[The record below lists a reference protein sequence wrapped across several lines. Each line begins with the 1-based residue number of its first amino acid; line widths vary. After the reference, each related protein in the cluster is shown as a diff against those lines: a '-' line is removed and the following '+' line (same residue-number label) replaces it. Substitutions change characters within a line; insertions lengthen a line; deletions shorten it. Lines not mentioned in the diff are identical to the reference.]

1 MVDAA
6 TQVDRILSLAA
17 QRGILRARDLAGTA
31 INPRVTLTRLVA
43 AGRLQ
48 KLSRGLYALPDHIQ
62 SAQHQLAEVAL
73 RSPQGVFCL
82 LTALRIHNI
91 TTQAP
96 FEVWVAIPNKARAPK
111 IDYPPLRVVRFSG
124 PALTEGIDSRLV
136 DGVDV
141 KVYSA
146 AKTVADCFKYR
157 NKLGLDVALE
167 ALRECRRSKL
177 ATNDELWRYAEV
189 CRVANV
195 MRPYMESIA

>member
-1 MVDAA
+1 VNTTAQTDH
-6 TQVDRILSLAA
+6 ILHLAA
-17 QRGILRARDLAGTA
+17 QRGILRARDLAGTTT
-31 INPRVTLTRLVA
+31 NPRVALTRLVA

-48 KLSRGLYALPDHIQ
+48 KLSRGLYALPDHVQ

-82 LTALRIHNI
+82 LTALRFHNF

-96 FEVWVAIPNKARAPK
+96 FEVWLAIPNKARTPK
-111 IDYPPLRVVRFSG
+111 IDYPPLRIVRFSG
-124 PALTEGIDSRLV
+124 QGLTEGIETHLV
-136 DGVDV
+136 DGVAIRI
-141 KVYSA
+141 YSA

-177 ATNDELWRYAEV
+177 ATNDELWRYAGV
-189 CRVANV
+189 CRVTNV
-195 MRPYMESIA
+195 MRPYMESIE